1 MLTEESV
8 QMSQSYDKGRLLEGK
23 VSLITGAAKGIGKA
37 EVEAFAAAG
46 AIIFANDIHQDEL
59 NETVSAVNNR
69 HGAGT
74 VTALPFDVA
83 NLDDCKAAVLHIHKK
98 HSRLDVLVNNAGL
111 MKDALI
117 GTITPDLINTI
128 YGANVFG
135 SIHLLQL
142 CAKIMMRNRSGSI
155 INTSSIVGITGNP
168 GQLVYSSTKG
178 AIIAMTRTAA
188 KELAPRG
195 IRVNAIAPG
204 MIDTDMMNSIGPK
217 FLQKHIDN
225 IPLGRLGRPEEIAAA
240 AVFLASDMASYITG
254 HTLIVDGS
262 VLV

>member
-1 MLTEESV
+1 
-8 QMSQSYDKGRLLEGK
+8 MSQRYETARLLEGK
-23 VSLITGAAKGIGKA
+23 VSFITGAAKGIGKA

-46 AIIFANDIHQDEL
+46 AKIFANDIHVDEL
-59 NETVSAVNNR
+59 NATVSAVNEQF
-69 HGAGT
+69 GAGT
-74 VTALPFDVA
+74 VTAVPFDVA
-83 NLDDCKAAVLHIHKK
+83 NLEDCKAAVRLIHQTEK
-98 HSRLDVLVNNAGL
+98 RLDVLVNNAGL

-117 GTITPDLINTI
+117 GTITPDLIETI

-135 SIHLLQL
+135 SMHLLQL
-142 CAKIMMRNRSGSI
+142 CAKLMMRQRSGSI

-195 IRVNAIAPG
+195 VRVNAIAPG

-225 IPLGRLGRPEEIAAA
+225 IPLGRLGYPEEIASA
-240 AVFLASDMASYITG
+240 AVFLASDMASYVTG
-254 HTLIVDGS
+254 HTLVVDGC